1 MIARDMRGVYVS
13 YMSCVVKCLYALYAL
28 PMMPALDHLDQLLGT
43 DSVAHSSYPV
53 HVRRSPHK
61 HISFIINPSSLSD
74 PFDISKPLNTPA
86 AGGF

>member
-13 YMSCVVKCLYALYAL
+13 YMSCVVKMFICTICTSSD
-28 PMMPALDHLDQLLGT
+28 ALDHLDQLLGT

-53 HVRRSPHK
+53 HVGRSPHK